1 MPVAFFDL
9 DGTLSS
15 LPASEA
21 LLVGLMLREGHLG
34 PNQMAAA
41 ALNHLRLLPL
51 GFGVAMRLNKGYVAG
66 LAVERIEELGR
77 RVADILIARHMRP
90 TVLRRLDEHRAAGD
104 IAVLITGSPD
114 FVAAPLARALGIGH
128 CIATVCP
135 QGAGRFLAH
144 PPSNQPFGGA
154 KLELARAFC
163 AERGLALNECAAY
176 ADSLSDAPLLAAV
189 GRPVAVWP
197 DICLR
202 RLAEVRDWPIMGA
215 GE

>member
-34 PNQMAAA
+34 PNQVVAA
-41 ALNHLRLLPL
+41 ALTHLRLLPL
-51 GFGVAMRLNKGYVAG
+51 GFGPAMRLNKGYVAG
-66 LAVERIEELGR
+66 LAVSQVEELGR
-77 RVADILIARHMRP
+77 RVAETLIARHLRP
-90 TVLRRLDEHRAAGD
+90 AVVRRLEEHRAAGE

-114 FVAAPLARALGIGH
+114 FVAVPVARALGCDH

-135 QGAGRFLAH
+135 SAAGRFLAH
-144 PPSNQPFGGA
+144 PPAGQPFGSA
-154 KLELARAFC
+154 KLVLASAFC
-163 AERGLALNECAAY
+163 AERGLVLGDCAAY

-202 RLAEVRDWPIMGA
+202 RLAEARNWPIIPS
-215 GE
+215 